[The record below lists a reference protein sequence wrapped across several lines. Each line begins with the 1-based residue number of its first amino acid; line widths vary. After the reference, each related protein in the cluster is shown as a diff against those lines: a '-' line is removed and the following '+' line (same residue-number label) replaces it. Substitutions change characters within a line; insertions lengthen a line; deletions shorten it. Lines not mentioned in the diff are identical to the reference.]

1 MPRGDS
7 RLGRRQPKRSWLVER
22 RNWDWDPDTRPTRLS
37 DRAQAEGSPNPG
49 GQPGPPVQPAPPVEP
64 GRPEWLRQ
72 APEARPTEWLRQ
84 APESGQPEW
93 LRQPAEPSPAGYP
106 DRPDWLRQRPEPGQP
121 EWLRQ
126 PAEPD
131 QPSPARYQGQPE
143 WLRRP
148 AVQGQTEWLRRPTE
162 PSQPEWLRQ
171 PPEQGQPEWLRQP
184 AEPGQ
189 PERPRQPAEPSQ
201 PEWLRR
207 PRQRGQPG
215 YISQPAW
222 VRPPARPG
230 QPEWLRRPPEL
241 NPAGDPSQPG
251 WPSQSVS
258 APPAASVPVP
268 APAAPVGPAPTPA
281 VAPAAPALVPVRRDW
296 RDAPRPRS
304 GGLDPRAR
312 RMLLGVLLV
321 AAYAAICLA
330 PLLLV
335 NFGHP
340 SPRGRFLYQVSISL
354 AYVGLAMLV
363 LQFTL
368 VSRARWLA
376 EPFGIE
382 VLHRFHKEVS
392 FLALGFILAHPV
404 LLLAQS
410 VGEYAPVIN
419 PLTAPTE
426 VRVGLGA
433 GATLVLLVSLSV
445 WRRGLRIPYDLWKA
459 THSLL
464 ATGVVG
470 LALWHLLGINT
481 YTGGLGGRVVVLG
494 CAAVVGTALVW
505 NRLIAPRR
513 QLRRPWRVMGVI
525 PERGGAVTMVVR
537 PEGHRGWTF
546 MPGQFAWATVNSSP
560 FRTARQHPFTISSP
574 SGVEP
579 GGPLA
584 MTVKARGDWTRRL
597 SSRLRPGDRI
607 YLDGPHGSFSVDRC
621 EAPGYVFIAAGVGI
635 TPIYSMVATLG
646 QRSDPRPA
654 VIFYA
659 NADWESITFREQLE
673 ELQAHM
679 PNLRVVHVLK
689 DPPPGWAGETGRIH
703 AGVLYRN
710 LPARYPSFAYFVC
723 GGETAMDA
731 CEAALLEI
739 GVPAYQIHTERFST
753 V

>member
-22 RNWDWDPDTRPTRLS
+22 RDWDWDPGTRPTRLS
-37 DRAQAEGSPNPG
+37 DGAQSEGGPNPG
-49 GQPGPPVQPAPPVEP
+49 GQPGPPAQPAPPVYP
-64 GRPEWLRQ
+64 GQPEWLRQ
-72 APEARPTEWLRQ
+72 PPEPG
-84 APESGQPEW
+84 PPVYPSQPEW
-93 LRQPAEPSPAGYP
+93 LRQPAEPSQPEWLHQPTEPSPPVYP
-106 DRPDWLRQRPEPGQP
+106 SQPDWLRRPPEPAPPADPGQP
-121 EWLRQ
+121 DL
-126 PAEPD
+126 P
-131 QPSPARYQGQPE
+131 
-143 WLRRP
+143 
-148 AVQGQTEWLRRPTE
+148 
-162 PSQPEWLRQ
+162 
-171 PPEQGQPEWLRQP
+171 
-184 AEPGQ
+184 
-189 PERPRQPAEPSQ
+189 
-201 PEWLRR
+201 RR
-207 PRQRGQPG
+207 PRKRAQPG
-215 YISQPAW
+215 YVSQPVW
-222 VRPPARPG
+222 VLPPAQPG
-230 QPEWLRRPPEL
+230 QPEWLRRPPDA
-241 NPAGDPSQPG
+241 NPASDPRQPG
-251 WPSQSVS
+251 WPSQSAPAPPAEPVS
-258 APPAASVPVP
+258 APGPASA
-268 APAAPVGPAPTPA
+268 APAGP
-281 VAPAAPALVPVRRDW
+281 APALVPVRREW
-296 RDAPRPRS
+296 KAAPRPRS
-304 GGLDPRAR
+304 AGLDPRTR

-321 AAYAAICLA
+321 GAYAAICLA

-335 NFGHP
+335 NLGHP

-392 FLALGFILAHPV
+392 FLALGFILAHPL

-410 VGEYAPVIN
+410 VREYAPMIN
-419 PLTAPTE
+419 PLTAPTG

-445 WRRGLRIPYDLWKA
+445 WRRGLRIPSELWKA

-464 ATGVVG
+464 ATAVVG
-470 LALWHLLGINT
+470 LALWHLLAINT
-481 YTGGLGGRVVVLG
+481 YTNGLGGRLVVLVSA
-494 CAAVVGTALVW
+494 AAVGAALVW
-505 NRLIAPRR
+505 SRVIAPRR
-513 QLRRPWRVMGVI
+513 QLGRPWRVMGVI

-560 FRTARQHPFTISSP
+560 FRTARQHPFSISSP

-579 GGPLA
+579 GGPMA
-584 MTVKARGDWTRRL
+584 MTVKARGDWTRRPPG
-597 SSRLRPGDRI
+597 RLRPGDRI

-654 VIFYA
+654 VLFYA
-659 NADWESITFREQLE
+659 NVDWESVIFREQLE

-679 PNLRVVHVLK
+679 PNLRVVHVLAN
-689 DPPPGWAGETGRIH
+689 PPPGWAGETGRIH

-710 LPARYPSFAYFVC
+710 LPARYPSFACFVC
-723 GGETAMDA
+723 GGETPMDA
-731 CEAALLEI
+731 CEAALQEI

-753 V
+753 G